1 MRTKEYFVDD
11 SFQRRLVWT
20 TKQKV
25 RLIETILINYPMPE
39 IYLWQQAPDPES
51 GNQLFSIVDGQQRLT
66 TITQF
71 ASNEF
76 ALKASFLD
84 DENQEA
90 DFANKFWKDL
100 SDERKK
106 GIWEYIINVRQ
117 IPSQVTIDEVRRVFT
132 RLNETDRSLNPQELR
147 NAEFNGEFIT
157 NAERLADIDLWKKWE
172 FFPPGR
178 VRRMGDIEYCSNLLV
193 FLRSGVVE
201 DAPASLNQVYDLYND
216 KYEDRDA
223 DYNDAVAVLT
233 RIDKLAETEPAIKK
247 LFLSNV
253 HLYALFAVL
262 HSGVGKLSD
271 MDLAAG
277 LKSFA
282 LEYGN
287 HESLDKLIIA
297 YREGASSR
305 TKSKSSREKRV
316 DSLRSWLEQMS
327 ATKN

>member
-1 MRTKEYFVDD
+1 
-11 SFQRRLVWT
+11 
-20 TKQKV
+20 
-25 RLIETILINYPMPE
+25 
-39 IYLWQQAPDPES
+39 WQQAPDPES

-253 HLYALFAVL
+253 HLYA
-262 HSGVGKLSD
+262 
-271 MDLAAG
+271 
-277 LKSFA
+277 
-282 LEYGN
+282 
-287 HESLDKLIIA
+287 
-297 YREGASSR
+297 
-305 TKSKSSREKRV
+305 
-316 DSLRSWLEQMS
+316 
-327 ATKN
+327 